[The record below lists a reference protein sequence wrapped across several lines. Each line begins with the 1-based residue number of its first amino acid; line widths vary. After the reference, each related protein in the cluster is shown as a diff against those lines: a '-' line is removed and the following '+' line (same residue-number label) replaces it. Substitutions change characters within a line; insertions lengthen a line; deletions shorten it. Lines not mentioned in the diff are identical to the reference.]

1 MEGAFF
7 GFGVSTVVSAVGR
20 VYNDSCKIQS
30 DEKVSMADL
39 QIKREV
45 SMADLQIKKNRKKVT
60 IKRKIEN
67 GQVVEEEV
75 TVEYTGDD
83 DCRDD
88 RYLQNVQER
97 ALMYHGGRSIGPPYY
112 GQHWLNDAREVIHL

>member
-1 MEGAFF
+1 MEIALIGIGA
-7 GFGVSTVVSAVGR
+7 SAVVSAVGG

-45 SMADLQIKKNRKKVT
+45 SMDDLQIKKNKKKVT

-67 GQVVEEEV
+67 GQVVEEEL

-83 DCRDD
+83 DCRD

-97 ALMYHGGRSIGPPYY
+97 ALMYHGGRSIGPPCY
-112 GQHWLNDAREVIHL
+112 GHH